1 MLAFEVGDQT
11 AVRQSADV
19 SNELQSGVTADTSL
33 RAVFEAAVDKALA
46 VAKFEGS
53 AAGRTKAVSV
63 DAAGLYQLAE
73 VGRVQEIGLAA
84 FNAFSI
90 FVVNA
95 VDIFFVAL
103 SVSSQELVGFA
114 DQTHFSLRTATT
126 PTTSHQAFPTLRT
139 AVRTKVNAVVYLAP
153 AVCQFEAQIFSTA

>member
-1 MLAFEVGDQT
+1 MKVKLISYFALLAFEVGDQT

-19 SNELQSGVTADTSL
+19 SNELQSGVTTETSL
-33 RAVFEAAVDKALA
+33 RAVFEAAVDEALA
-46 VAKFEGS
+46 AAKFEGG

-63 DAAGLYQLAE
+63 DAARLYQLAE

-84 FNAFSI
+84 FNTFSI

-103 SVSSQELVGFA
+103 SVSSQELVRFA
-114 DQTHFSLRTATT
+114 D
-126 PTTSHQAFPTLRT
+126 
-139 AVRTKVNAVVYLAP
+139 
-153 AVCQFEAQIFSTA
+153 